1 MAETGNVAQA
11 TVGFQSQL
19 MHRPRI
25 GTGHGED
32 RKRRCRKKIH
42 LLVVFTGGSLLF
54 ALVDLLV
61 AAQIGHN
68 GEVSTATFHITCES
82 WKKKCQYITRHK
94 PQVKIPKLTLFASV
108 AVHMGLERRRTSESL
123 VAHLALVL
131 LLGVGRH
138 LGAKLAHHRLRARR
152 RASREQAGRTGQR
165 PRQVSI
171 VIRLR
176 GGRAIIGHR
185 RVDGADGRAIVGVIR
200 AGRDRRSRRMGRGE
214 AIRVT

>member
-1 MAETGNVAQA
+1 M
-11 TVGFQSQL
+11 
-19 MHRPRI
+19 
-25 GTGHGED
+25 
-32 RKRRCRKKIH
+32 
-42 LLVVFTGGSLLF
+42 
-54 ALVDLLV
+54 

-82 WKKKCQYITRHK
+82 WKKKTCQYTARNK
-94 PQVKIPKLTLFASV
+94 PRVKIPELTLFASV